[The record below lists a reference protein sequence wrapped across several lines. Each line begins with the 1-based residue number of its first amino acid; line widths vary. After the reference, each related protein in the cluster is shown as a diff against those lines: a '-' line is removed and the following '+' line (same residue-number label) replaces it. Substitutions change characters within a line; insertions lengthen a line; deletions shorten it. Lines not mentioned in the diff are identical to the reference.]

1 MISVL
6 PNAITLSRLL
16 SVPFLA
22 IMLSSN
28 DYLVAF
34 WFFLALG
41 LSDGLDGYI
50 ARRYDAI
57 TTIGILLDP
66 VADKLLV
73 ITCASILTWNGIL
86 PLWVGIPLVVRDVA
100 MLSIGLLDSKLKET
114 RVMPNL
120 WGKSHAALAF
130 LAIGIAIAQAA
141 NLFDYDVILEL
152 IWPAVVVTL
161 AVSTTVY
168 FLEWRR
174 LRIEY
179 DSNSSVAM

>member
-73 ITCASILTWNGIL
+73 ITCASY
-86 PLWVGIPLVVRDVA
+86 P
-100 MLSIGLLDSKLKET
+100 
-114 RVMPNL
+114 
-120 WGKSHAALAF
+120 
-130 LAIGIAIAQAA
+130 
-141 NLFDYDVILEL
+141 Y
-152 IWPAVVVTL
+152 
-161 AVSTTVY
+161 
-168 FLEWRR
+168 LEWDFAFVGRGTASRSRCCHAEYR
-174 LRIEY
+174 LT
-179 DSNSSVAM
+179 

>member
-1 MISVL
+1 MLNFEVSKNKKNNLFNIIIKNVKLKEAGKSKLVGRKL
-6 PNAITLSRLL
+6 WFDDKFGRLNTEEKG
-16 SVPFLA
+16 
-22 IMLSSN
+22 I
-28 DYLVAF
+28 YLGTF
-34 WFFLALG
+34 E
-41 LSDGLDGYI
+41 D
-50 ARRYDAI
+50 
-57 TTIGILLDP
+57 
-66 VADKLLV
+66 DKLLV

-86 PLWVGIPLVVRDVA
+86 PLWVGVPLVVRDVA

-141 NLFDYDVILEL
+141 NLFDYDVIFEL

-174 LRIEY
+174 LRVEY
-179 DSNSSVAM
+179 DSKSSVAM